1 MAVVGRSDAWH
12 RITER
17 SHGTNPSEHGN
28 GQLQRLRI
36 MKRPR
41 FMRNHL
47 LGIGSSTLVLFLSV
61 GVLAGERTPDE
72 AATANEEAIELFDAI
87 DAGLVDV
94 KFIPRNDKQARILV
108 ENKTDQPLDV
118 RLPDAFAGVPV
129 LAQGGFGGG
138 GGGGGGGQGVG
149 GGGGGQG
156 GGNFNIPPEKVGN
169 IKVATVCLEH
179 GKPNPRPAMEYEI
192 RRLET
197 FTTRPAVRELL
208 EMLGRG
214 DVDRRVAQVA
224 AWHLNNEMSWEEL
237 AAKEIHRANGQRYP
251 YFSQQEL
258 KTAMAVVKHAQQ
270 VAAEKEPVVTSP
282 GDSPQPVE

>member
-1 MAVVGRSDAWH
+1 
-12 RITER
+12 
-17 SHGTNPSEHGN
+17 
-28 GQLQRLRI
+28 
-36 MKRPR
+36 MKRPW
-41 FMRNHL
+41 FMRNRL
-47 LGIGSSTLVLFLSV
+47 ALGFYSTTLVLFISV
-61 GVLAGERTPDE
+61 GVLLAGERTNDE
-72 AATANEEAIELFDAI
+72 ASTANEEAIELFDAI

-94 KFIPRNDKQARILV
+94 KFIPRNDEQARILV

-138 GGGGGGGQGVG
+138 GGGQGGGGQGVG
-149 GGGGGQG
+149 GGGGGGRGGG

-179 GKPNPRPAMEYEI
+179 GKPDPRPAMEYEI

-197 FTTRPAVRELL
+197 FTTKPAVRELL

-214 DVDRRVAQVA
+214 EVDRRVAQVA
-224 AWHLNNEMSWEEL
+224 AWHLNNDMSWKEL

-251 YFSQQEL
+251 YFSRQEL
-258 KTAMAVVKHAQQ
+258 KAAMAVVKHTQQ
-270 VAAEKEPVVTSP
+270 VAAEKEPRVTSP
-282 GDSPQPVE
+282 GDNPPPLQ